1 MRIIAGELKGRRLM
15 SPSDNRVRPTTDKV
29 KEAVFSMIYGY
40 LDGSIVI
47 DLFAG
52 TGNLG
57 LEAIS
62 RGAERAYFVDRDRTS
77 IGLVRENVK
86 HCKVEDRSVIIWS
99 DYASAFK
106 KIGEKADVIF
116 LDPPYSAG
124 YMEECIKLISQ
135 SGILAEEGIVV
146 AEYSSSDTLPE
157 QIEDMVLVKS
167 KRYGKIS
174 VSIFEK
180 QEALNNEN

>member
-15 SPSDNRVRPTTDKV
+15 TPSDNRVRPTTDKV
-29 KEAVFSMIYGY
+29 KEAVFSMVAGY
-40 LDGSIVI
+40 LPGSVVV

-62 RGAERAYFVDRDRTS
+62 RGAARAYFVDKDRTS
-77 IGLVRENVK
+77 ISMVRENVK
-86 HCKVEDRSVIIWS
+86 HCKVEDRSVILWS
-99 DYASAFK
+99 DFKSVFK
-106 KIGEKADVIF
+106 KINDKVDVIF

-124 YMEECIKLISQ
+124 YMEECFSIIAESE
-135 SGILAEEGIVV
+135 ILEEGGIIV
-146 AEYSSSDTLPE
+146 AEHSSAETLPE
-157 QIEDMVLVKS
+157 EMSGMVLIKS

-174 VSIFEK
+174 VSIYEK
-180 QEALNNEN
+180 QEAL

>member
-15 SPSDNRVRPTTDKV
+15 TPSDNRVRPTTDKV
-29 KEAVFSMIYGY
+29 KEAVFSMVAGY
-40 LDGSIVI
+40 LPGSVVV

-62 RGAERAYFVDRDRTS
+62 RGAARAYFVDKDRTS
-77 IGLVRENVK
+77 ISMVRENVK
-86 HCKVEDRSVIIWS
+86 HCKVEDRSVILWS
-99 DYASAFK
+99 DFKSVFK
-106 KIGEKADVIF
+106 KINDKVDVIF

-124 YMEECIKLISQ
+124 YMEECFSIIAESEILEED
-135 SGILAEEGIVV
+135 GIIV
-146 AEYSSSDTLPE
+146 AEHSSAETLPE
-157 QIEDMVLVKS
+157 DMSGMVLIKS

-174 VSIFEK
+174 VSIYEK
-180 QEALNNEN
+180 QEAL